1 MRCVILESR
10 PLARA
15 HIAHAVQRHSS
26 FRVDLATASIKA
38 LPAACGSPDADVLFL
53 DADHPQ
59 LDTALAALRDL
70 GNRAPVIVMMSD
82 FPERAL
88 EAFDRGA
95 SDFLVRPIATDRLSV
110 TIERLRHAVQD
121 RQAQARADLLEEAL
135 ADLRHRAGASAVAE
149 CGRDFWVSGHGARV
163 RIGQSEIVW
172 LEAARG
178 YVYFHLRARKWLER
192 MTMKELEARLDPAR
206 FLRLHRSAIVN
217 VGEMTA
223 ALRDRHGLFAVEL
236 TNGARVR
243 VGRKYRDGLAD
254 LMQKTQAPPR
264 QDHEAA

>member
-15 HIAHAVQRHSS
+15 HIARAVQRHSQ
-26 FRVDLATASIKA
+26 FRVDLATASIQA
-38 LPAACGSPDADVLFL
+38 LPAACENEEADVLFL
-53 DADHPQ
+53 DADHPR
-59 LDTALAALRDL
+59 LETALAMIRDL
-70 GNRAPVIVMMSD
+70 GSRAPVIVMMSD
-82 FPERAL
+82 FPERAI

-95 SDFLVRPIATDRLSV
+95 SDFLLRPIAVERLSV
-110 TIERLRHAVQD
+110 TMDRLRHVVQD
-121 RQAQARADLLEEAL
+121 RRAQARADLLEEAL
-135 ADLRHRAGASAVAE
+135 ADLRHRAGATAATE
-149 CGRDFWVSGHGARV
+149 TGRDFWVSGHGARV

-178 YVYFHLRARKWLER
+178 YVYFHLRSRKLLER
-192 MTMKELEARLDPAR
+192 MTMKQLEARLDPVR

-217 VGEMTA
+217 VDEIAA

-243 VGRKYRDGLAD
+243 VGRKYRDGLAE
-254 LMQKTQAPPR
+254 LMQKTQAQPR
-264 QDHEAA
+264 PDHQAA